1 VVLSLKILSTRTLG
15 KKDLTSFLKIQGG
28 LIMAGNREF
37 LNRRLHS
44 LLGVIP
50 IGIFVMQHLVVN
62 HYATV
67 GVESFNKAANFMG
80 NLPFRYVLETVIIYL
95 PILFHAIYGLYIAFT
110 AKNNSSQYGFFRN
123 RMFML
128 QRVSGV
134 ITLIFITWH
143 VWETRVAAAFGNEVN
158 FQMMQDILSSPFMF
172 AFYVVGIISAIFH
185 FANGLWSFLV
195 SWGITVSPRSQVIT
209 TYVTIVIFLAL
220 SYVGVTTLLAF
231 V

>member
-1 VVLSLKILSTRTLG
+1 MLNII
-15 KKDLTSFLKIQGG
+15 LKIQGG

-50 IGIFVMQHLVVN
+50 IGLFLMQHLVVN
-62 HYATV
+62 HFAT
-67 GVESFNKAANFMG
+67 GGAESFNKASDFMG
-80 NLPFRYVLETVIIYL
+80 NLPFKIVLETVIIYL

-110 AKNNSSQYGFFRN
+110 AKNNAGKYGYFRN
-123 RMFML
+123 WMFLL

-143 VWETRVAAAFGNEVN
+143 VWQTRVAAAFGAHVN
-158 FQMMQDILSSPFMF
+158 YDMMADILSSPFMLT
-172 AFYVVGIISAIFH
+172 FYLIGVISTIFH

-195 SWGITVSPRSQVIT
+195 SWGITVSPRSQVIS
-209 TYVTIVIFLAL
+209 TYFTIGVFVVLTIV
-220 SYVGVTTLLAF
+220 GVRAILAF

>member
-1 VVLSLKILSTRTLG
+1 
-15 KKDLTSFLKIQGG
+15 
-28 LIMAGNREF
+28 MAGNREF
-37 LNRRLHS
+37 VYRRLHS

-50 IGIFVMQHLVVN
+50 IGIFVMQHLIVN
-62 HYATV
+62 HYATE

-110 AKNNSSQYGFFRN
+110 AKNNASQYGFFRN
-123 RMFML
+123 WMFLL

-143 VWETRVAAAFGNEVN
+143 VWETRIAAAFGNEVN

-172 AFYVVGIISAIFH
+172 GFYVVGIISAIFH

-195 SWGITVSPRSQVIT
+195 SWGITVSPRSQVIS

-220 SYVGVTTLLAF
+220 SFVGVTTLLAF

>member
-1 VVLSLKILSTRTLG
+1 
-15 KKDLTSFLKIQGG
+15 
-28 LIMAGNREF
+28 MAGNREF
-37 LNRRLHS
+37 VYRRLHS

-50 IGIFVMQHLVVN
+50 IGIFVIQHLIVN

-110 AKNNSSQYGFFRN
+110 AKNNASQYGFFRN
-123 RMFML
+123 WMFML

-158 FQMMQDILSSPFMF
+158 FQMMEDILSSPFMF
-172 AFYVVGIISAIFH
+172 AFYVIGIISAIFH

-195 SWGITVSPRSQVIT
+195 SWGITVSPRSQVIS

>member
-1 VVLSLKILSTRTLG
+1 
-15 KKDLTSFLKIQGG
+15 
-28 LIMAGNREF
+28 MAGNREF
-37 LNRRLHS
+37 VYRRLHS

-50 IGIFVMQHLVVN
+50 IGIFVLQHLVVN
-62 HYATV
+62 HYATA

-110 AKNNSSQYGFFRN
+110 AKNNASQYGFFRN
-123 RMFML
+123 WMFLL

-172 AFYVVGIISAIFH
+172 AFYAIGIISAIFH

>member
-1 VVLSLKILSTRTLG
+1 
-15 KKDLTSFLKIQGG
+15 
-28 LIMAGNREF
+28 
-37 LNRRLHS
+37 
-44 LLGVIP
+44 
-50 IGIFVMQHLVVN
+50 LVVN

-110 AKNNSSQYGFFRN
+110 AKNNASQYGFFRN
-123 RMFML
+123 WMFLL

-143 VWETRVAAAFGNEVN
+143 VWETRVASAFGNEVN

-172 AFYVVGIISAIFH
+172 VFYAVGIISAIFH

>member
-1 VVLSLKILSTRTLG
+1 
-15 KKDLTSFLKIQGG
+15 
-28 LIMAGNREF
+28 
-37 LNRRLHS
+37 
-44 LLGVIP
+44 
-50 IGIFVMQHLVVN
+50 
-62 HYATV
+62 
-67 GVESFNKAANFMG
+67 
-80 NLPFRYVLETVIIYL
+80 
-95 PILFHAIYGLYIAFT
+95 FHAIYGLYIAFT

-158 FQMMQDILSSPFMF
+158 FQMMEDILSSPFMF
-172 AFYVVGIISAIFH
+172 AFYVIGIISAIFH

-195 SWGITVSPRSQVIT
+195 SWGITVSPRSQVIS

>member
-1 VVLSLKILSTRTLG
+1 
-15 KKDLTSFLKIQGG
+15 
-28 LIMAGNREF
+28 MAGNREF
-37 LNRRLHS
+37 VYRRLHS

-62 HYATV
+62 HYATE

-110 AKNNSSQYGFFRN
+110 AKNNASQYGFFRHW
-123 RMFML
+123 MFLL

-143 VWETRVAAAFGNEVN
+143 VWETRIAAAFGNEVN

-172 AFYVVGIISAIFH
+172 VFYVVGIISAIFH

-195 SWGITVSPRSQVIT
+195 SWGITVSPRSQVIS

>member
-1 VVLSLKILSTRTLG
+1 
-15 KKDLTSFLKIQGG
+15 
-28 LIMAGNREF
+28 MAGNREF
-37 LNRRLHS
+37 VYRRLHS

-110 AKNNSSQYGFFRN
+110 AKNNASQYGFFRN
-123 RMFML
+123 WMFLL

-143 VWETRVAAAFGNEVN
+143 VWETRIAAAFGNEVN

-185 FANGLWSFLV
+185 FANGLWSFFV
-195 SWGITVSPRSQVIT
+195 SWGITVSPRSQVIS

>member
-1 VVLSLKILSTRTLG
+1 
-15 KKDLTSFLKIQGG
+15 
-28 LIMAGNREF
+28 MAGNREF
-37 LNRRLHS
+37 VYRRLHS

-50 IGIFVMQHLVVN
+50 IGIFLMQHLIVN
-62 HYATV
+62 HYATE

-80 NLPFRYVLETVIIYL
+80 GLPFRYVLETVIIYL

-110 AKNNSSQYGFFRN
+110 AKNNASQYGFFRN
-123 RMFML
+123 WMFLL

-172 AFYVVGIISAIFH
+172 GFYVVGIISAIFH

-195 SWGITVSPRSQVIT
+195 SWGITVTPRSQVIS